1 MSGIVLFRPQ
11 ALHSDRSAGAS
22 PGINQLQAPSREF
35 RQYRNSLPDAA
46 VQRSCLVDSSDDISL
61 DSDEYPNAY
70 RHFSHRT
77 FSKYTTCPHLSQ
89 VNRFIGPLFR
99 RIAAA
104 DPAEFASLQSDAVF
118 TLRIGVLLNH
128 LANQSV
134 ELLVA
139 ATKRLQHPRR
149 ITPSNQHRLA
159 VPRDQRRKIIWI
171 VHDLS
176 TQYAAR
182 TSASVEKR
190 SGACNAGKRH
200 NKGLA

>member
-1 MSGIVLFRPQ
+1 LQPQ
-11 ALHSDRSAGAS
+11 IL
-22 PGINQLQAPSREF
+22 PNSRRCNLTPF
-35 RQYRNSLPDAA
+35 SLCGLAF
-46 VQRSCLVDSSDDISL
+46 SSI
-61 DSDEYPNAY
+61 
-70 RHFSHRT
+70 
-77 FSKYTTCPHLSQ
+77 
-89 VNRFIGPLFR
+89 
-99 RIAAA
+99 
-104 DPAEFASLQSDAVF
+104 
-118 TLRIGVLLNH
+118 TLRTNP
-128 LANQSV
+128 SSC
-134 ELLVA
+134 LLVA